1 MPSPRESLS
10 EICRVAGHEYLLN
23 HWERL
28 TPGEREELE
37 KQIRTLDFELLRRLS
52 PNAQAE
58 FGQGDCSEGNS
69 DDWIALS
76 ARAEPPDAVR
86 LGELY
91 RGISTRDAYDE
102 GARALSDGKV
112 AMILVAGGQGT
123 RLGFD
128 LPKGMYPIGP
138 VSGRTLFEM
147 HVDSLKG
154 AMRRFG
160 VSIPLWIMTG
170 PSTHAPTE
178 AYFAE
183 HENLGLRPDELFL
196 FQQGTM
202 PAIDATHGRI
212 LMESPSQLALS
223 PDGHGG
229 IVAALARCGALAMA
243 KQRGVEQFFY
253 AQVDNPM
260 VTACD
265 PIMVGYH
272 RLARSQMTTQVVPK
286 RFAKE
291 RVGNVVSIDGKTQII
306 EYSDLPDV
314 AAEKT
319 NPDGSLKL
327 WAGNI
332 AVHVFDLEFLEATAA
347 SERGLP
353 FHRAHKAVPFVDES
367 GELQKPSKPNAI
379 KFERFVFDLLP
390 MAERTLVIEG
400 DASQVFAPVKNA
412 DGAPTDTPSATK
424 QAISNLHARWLADAG
439 VIVKPGVQVEINPM
453 WALDPEEVL
462 QKIKA
467 PANVVADTYF
477 A

>member
-1 MPSPRESLS
+1 
-10 EICRVAGHEYLLN
+10 
-23 HWERL
+23 
-28 TPGEREELE
+28 
-37 KQIRTLDFELLRRLS
+37 
-52 PNAQAE
+52 
-58 FGQGDCSEGNS
+58 
-69 DDWIALS
+69 
-76 ARAEPPDAVR
+76 
-86 LGELY
+86 
-91 RGISTRDAYDE
+91 
-102 GARALSDGKV
+102 
-112 AMILVAGGQGT
+112 
-123 RLGFD
+123 
-128 LPKGMYPIGP
+128 
-138 VSGRTLFEM
+138 
-147 HVDSLKG
+147 
-154 AMRRFG
+154 
-160 VSIPLWIMTG
+160 
-170 PSTHAPTE
+170 
-178 AYFAE
+178 
-183 HENLGLRPDELFL
+183 
-196 FQQGTM
+196 M

-212 LMESPSQLALS
+212 LMESPGQLALS

-265 PIMVGYH
+265 PTMVGYH
-272 RLARSQMTTQVVPK
+272 RLAGSQMTTQVVRK

-306 EYSDLPDV
+306 EYSDLPDA
-314 AAEKT
+314 AAEQT

-347 SERGLP
+347 SAHGLP
-353 FHRAHKAVPFVDES
+353 FHRAHKAVSFVDES

-424 QAISNLHARWLADAG
+424 QAISSLHAKWLADAG
-439 VIVKPGVQVEINPM
+439 VIVKPGVQVEINPI
-453 WALDPEEVL
+453 WAWDPGEVR
-462 QKIKA
+462 QKINA
-467 PANVVADTYF
+467 QANVIADTYF

>member
-10 EICRVAGHEYLLN
+10 EICRDAGHEYLLK
-23 HWERL
+23 HWGRL
-28 TPGEREELE
+28 TPSEREELE
-37 KQIRTLDFELLRRLS
+37 KQIRTLDFELLRGLS
-52 PNAQAE
+52 PNALPE
-58 FGQGDCSEGNS
+58 SIP
-69 DDWIALS
+69 DDWVALS

-86 LGELY
+86 LGQLY
-91 RGISTRDAYDE
+91 RGISAKDACEE

-138 VSGRTLFEM
+138 ISGRTLFEM

-212 LMESPSQLALS
+212 LMESPGQLALS

-265 PIMVGYH
+265 PTMVGYH
-272 RLARSQMTTQVVPK
+272 RLAGSQMTTQVVRK

-306 EYSDLPDV
+306 EYSDLPDA
-314 AAEKT
+314 AAEQT

-347 SERGLP
+347 SAHGLP
-353 FHRAHKAVPFVDES
+353 FHRALKAVSFVDES

-424 QAISNLHARWLADAG
+424 QAISSLHATWLADAG
-439 VIVKPGVQVEINPM
+439 VIVKPGVQVEINPI
-453 WALDPEEVL
+453 WAWDPGEVR
-462 QKIKA
+462 QKINA

>member
-10 EICRVAGHEYLLN
+10 EICRDAGHEYLLK

-28 TPGEREELE
+28 TPCQRESLE
-37 KQIRTLDFELLRRLS
+37 KQIRTLDFELLRGLS
-52 PNAQAE
+52 PNARA
-58 FGQGDCSEGNS
+58 DSS
-69 DDWIALS
+69 TDDWVALS

-86 LGELY
+86 LGQLY
-91 RGISTRDAYDE
+91 RGISARNAYEE
-102 GARALSDGKV
+102 GARALADGKV

-183 HENLGLRPDELFL
+183 HENLGLRTDELFL

-202 PAIDATHGRI
+202 PAIDATNGRI

-229 IVAALARCGALAMA
+229 IVAALARSGAIAMA

-265 PIMVGYH
+265 PILVGYH
-272 RLARSQMTTQVVPK
+272 RLAHSQMTTQVVPK

-314 AAEKT
+314 VADQE

-332 AVHVFDLEFLEATAA
+332 AVHVFDLAFLEATAA
-347 SERGLP
+347 SASGLP
-353 FHRAHKAVPFVDES
+353 FHRAHKAVSYVDES
-367 GELQKPSKPNAI
+367 GELQKPLKPNAI

-412 DGAPTDTPSATK
+412 DGSPTDTPLAAK
-424 QAISNLHARWLADAG
+424 QAISNLHAKWLSDAG
-439 VIVKPGVQVEINPM
+439 VMVNPGVQVEINPM
-453 WALDPEEVL
+453 LAWDPEEVR

-477 A
+477 T

>member
-10 EICRVAGHEYLLN
+10 ELCRDAGHGYLLN

-28 TPGEREELE
+28 TAVEREELE
-37 KQIRTLDFELLRRLS
+37 KQIRTLDFELLRGLS
-52 PNAQAE
+52 TPADEASSPDVTQ
-58 FGQGDCSEGNS
+58 
-69 DDWIALS
+69 DWVALS

-86 LGELY
+86 LGQLY
-91 RGISTRDAYDE
+91 GGISARAAYEE
-102 GARALSDGKV
+102 GARAISDGKV

-183 HENLGLRPDELFL
+183 YENLGLRPDELFL

-202 PAIDATHGRI
+202 PAIGAADGRI
-212 LMESPSQLALS
+212 LMETPSQLALS

-229 IVAALARCGALAMA
+229 IVAALERSGAIELA

-265 PIMVGYH
+265 PILVGYH
-272 RLARSQMTTQVVPK
+272 RLAGSQMTTQVVPK

-306 EYSDLPDV
+306 EYSDLPDA
-314 AAEKT
+314 AAEQT

-332 AVHVFDLEFLEATAA
+332 AVHVFDLEFLEATAGSA
-347 SERGLP
+347 HGLP
-353 FHRAHKAVPFVDES
+353 FHRAHKAVPFIDET
-367 GELQKPSKPNAI
+367 GALHKPSKPNAI

-390 MAERTLVIEG
+390 LAQRTLVIEG

-424 QAISNLHARWLADAG
+424 QAISSLHAKWLSAAG
-439 VIVKPGVQVEINPM
+439 VNVQNGVQVEINPM
-453 WALDPEEVL
+453 WAWDPEEVL

-467 PANVVADTYF
+467 PANIVADTYF